1 MILVPEAT
9 LTRSKYWMNDYPIVI
24 QDLQILD
31 KQIYSKQQLDKCK
44 FDANNFFTNNATIL
58 SIWFETGPQKEEW
71 FHKSVFFV
79 SMISMKSIMCLF

>member
-44 FDANNFFTNNATIL
+44 LDANNFFTNNATIL

-71 FHKSVFFV
+71 FHKCVFF
-79 SMISMKSIMCLF
+79 SMI